1 MRKFLLV
8 LLVLLAPA
16 CDPRMTPG
24 GDRALLTVDPSAP
37 CSLLSPEQVAR
48 ALDMTV
54 DQAAEVDSH
63 PDNQGR
69 TVPLCLYETGHP
81 YDSVTIQLE
90 GGVSASDF
98 ESRLNRDPINTARI
112 EGLGDDAFIHAGT
125 SVSVSVGQEVVT
137 IALKKFG
144 RHEATK
150 IVLERLAREALS
162 ELRG

>member
-1 MRKFLLV
+1 
-8 LLVLLAPA
+8 
-16 CDPRMTPG
+16 MTPG
-24 GDRALLTVDPSAP
+24 GDRALRTVDLSAP

-54 DQAAEVDSH
+54 DHAAEVDSH
-63 PDNQGR
+63 PDTQGR
-69 TVPLCLYETGHP
+69 TVPLCVYEGHP

-90 GGVSASDF
+90 GGVSSSDF

-112 EGLGDDAFIHAGT
+112 EGLGDDAFIHAWA
-125 SVSVSVGQEVVT
+125 SVSVRVGQEVVSIT
-137 IALKKFG
+137 LQKFG
-144 RHEATK
+144 GHEATK